1 MSESTNDQDNADEAK
16 SSGVSR
22 RILERLPIPGDHR
35 ELVVAEVTYPPAGV
49 APLHRHPVA
58 GIVYIVE
65 GIAES
70 AYGKD
75 DSRQYRKGQT
85 LQDRA
90 DLIHTHFRNCDAHAP
105 LRFLTIY
112 VLEPGRSYV
121 TDP

>member
-1 MSESTNDQDNADEAK
+1 MSEPKSDPGSADQAK
-16 SSGVSR
+16 NLGVSR
-22 RILERLPIPGDHR
+22 RILERIPIPGDHR
-35 ELVVAEVTYPPAGV
+35 ELVVAEVTYPPAEG
-49 APLHRHPVA
+49 APMHRHPVA
-58 GIVYIVE
+58 GIVYVVE

-70 AYGKD
+70 AYGQD
-75 DSRQYRKGQT
+75 EPRQYLKGET

-112 VLEPGRSYV
+112 VLEPGRSYI

>member
-1 MSESTNDQDNADEAK
+1 MSESRNDQDPADEAK
-16 SSGVSR
+16 NSGVSR
-22 RILERLPIPGDHR
+22 RILERLPIPRDHR
-35 ELVVAEVTYPPAGV
+35 ELVVTEVTYPPAGV

-75 DSRQYRKGQT
+75 DPREFRKGET

-90 DLIHTHFRNCDAHAP
+90 DLIHTHFRNCDPNAP
-105 LRFLTIY
+105 LRFLTIC

>member
-1 MSESTNDQDNADEAK
+1 MSESANDHDSANQAK
-16 SSGVSR
+16 NSDVSR
-22 RILERLPIPGDHR
+22 RILERLPIAGDHR

-49 APLHRHPVA
+49 APVHGHPVA

-70 AYGKD
+70 AYGNDKP
-75 DSRQYRKGQT
+75 RRYGKGET

-90 DLIHTHFRNCDAHAP
+90 DLAHTVFRNCDPHAP
-105 LRFLTIY
+105 LRFLTVY
-112 VLEPGRSYV
+112 VLEPGRSYI

>member
-1 MSESTNDQDNADEAK
+1 MSESTNDQDSANKAK
-16 SSGVSR
+16 NSGVSR

-35 ELVVAEVTYPPAGV
+35 ELVVAEVTYPTAGV
-49 APLHRHPVA
+49 APVHRHPVA

-75 DSRQYRKGQT
+75 EPRQYRKGET
-85 LQDRA
+85 LQDRV
-90 DLIHTHFRNCDAHAP
+90 DLIHTHFRNYDPHAP

-112 VLEPGRSYV
+112 VLEPGRSYI